1 MLGSTP
7 AMGSWNPNAEGGKG
21 GMRMTWS
28 EGHVWYAEVPY
39 ESIKGADSNFEFK
52 FVVKFN
58 ENDGR
63 FFRVIRW
70 EGGNLNHKYDDS
82 HVKQMLNQPNVQ

>member
-1 MLGSTP
+1 
-7 AMGSWNPNAEGGKG
+7 
-21 GMRMTWS
+21 MRMTWS

-39 ESIKGADSNFEFK
+39 ADIQNRDSIFEFK

-63 FFRVIRW
+63 YFKVIRW
-70 EGGNLNHKYDDS
+70 EGGN
-82 HVKQMLNQPNVQ
+82 

>member
-7 AMGSWNPNAEGGKG
+7 SMGNWNPDYNNGQG

-39 ESIKGADSNFEFK
+39 ADIQNRDSIFEFK

-63 FFRVIRW
+63 YFKVIRW
-70 EGGNLNHKYDDS
+70 EGGN
-82 HVKQMLNQPNVQ
+82 